1 MADVLHELQIG
12 SEHSMVDWNNF
23 LAASYFANNPVQ
35 IGDTGDKAEIDEI
48 HFPEE
53 NTIERE

>member
-1 MADVLHELQIG
+1 
-12 SEHSMVDWNNF
+12 MVDWNNF

-53 NTIERE
+53 NTTERE